1 MQGREV
7 GLKRVLGFWE
17 LWSMM
22 LGLIVCST
30 TLMVLGYGFGD
41 LGAGFTWVQLI
52 ALCFATIMC
61 VVYSE
66 LATMYPTAGGVVA
79 YTRMAMG
86 RAGSTLI
93 GYWFGFKD
101 MFGLAAESTLGGL
114 IMEYVWPVL
123 PWYIWAFIILT
134 IFTIT
139 NLLGIDIAGKTQLA
153 AVIFMV
159 ASYIGLGV
167 VGFTIGHPNYEYL
180 SETFVSPP
188 SSTLY
193 GTPGG
198 IISVLA
204 LSLMGVWLFVGA
216 EINLSLAEE
225 VKNPQRTI
233 PLAIISAFIT
243 IFAIQQFAG
252 LAWAASVPKDTLLTG
267 FPPPHI
273 GAAEHL
279 LGVTGVA
286 WFAVISFIAVGTTLN
301 AVIASISR
309 MFYDMGREKELPKLF
324 AWLHP
329 RFRTP
334 WGGIL
339 TLYALI
345 LIVIGS
351 AAAYLGTDAPFFLA
365 LLTSFVFMITYIFF
379 AVDLLLLR
387 RKQPDITRP
396 FYAGGP
402 RKFPIITVIALI
414 IAVVFLYFSTAPPF
428 GDVRILE
435 TGAVYC
441 AVGAVVGLLILKKLK
456 GSTK

>member
-1 MQGREV
+1 MQEQEV

-30 TLMVLGYGFGD
+30 TLMVLGFGFGD

-52 ALCFATIMC
+52 ALCFAVIMC

-66 LATMYPTAGGVVA
+66 LATMYPNAGGVVA
-79 YTRMAMG
+79 YTRLAMG

-123 PWYIWAFIILT
+123 PWYIWASIILT

-139 NLLGIDIAGKTQLA
+139 NLLGVDIAGKAQLV
-153 AVIFMV
+153 AVIIMI

-167 VGFTIGHPNYEYL
+167 TGFTIGNPNYEYL

-188 SSTLY
+188 SSTIY
-193 GTPGG
+193 GTPQGA
-198 IISVLA
+198 ISVLA

-243 IFAIQQFAG
+243 IFAIQQFTG
-252 LAWAASVPKDTLLTG
+252 LAWAASVPKDILLTG

-273 GAAEHL
+273 GAAEYL
-279 LGVTGVA
+279 LGLVGAA

-301 AVIASISR
+301 AVIAGISR
-309 MFYDMGREKELPKLF
+309 MFYDLGREIEMPKLF

-351 AAAYLGTDAPFFLA
+351 AAAFLGTDAPFFLA

-387 RKQPDITRP
+387 RKQPEVPRP
-396 FYAGGP
+396 FYAGGL
-402 RKFPIITVIALI
+402 RKFPIITVVALI
-414 IAVVFLYFSTAPPF
+414 IAIIFLYFSTAPPF
-428 GDVRILE
+428 GDVRILQ
-435 TGAVYC
+435 TGVVYC
-441 AVGAVVGLLILKKLK
+441 VVAAVIALPLLKKLR
-456 GSTK
+456 GSIR